1 MKMNEFR
8 LIKISRKFVAT
19 FRINNIPALVQI
31 YIYRGA
37 LSNLLLVLPGLW
49 LPLVTRS
56 RLLHPL
62 AALTISLASLPQLNI
77 YGVH

>member
-31 YIYRGA
+31 YISGSTK
-37 LSNLLLVLPGLW
+37 LSAVSAPRTV
-49 LPLVTRS
+49 VTPCNQVTTTPS
-56 RLLHPL
+56 SSGHDDF
-62 AALTISLASLPQLNI
+62 ASQPDSVE
-77 YGVH
+77 YGFH